1 MPDEIEQHHD
11 HRLHNLHQFHI
22 NESKM
27 MRAGNFL
34 RDSRQFDAEMQEN
47 NSIMPGKG
55 KISESKLKYSNLKY
69 LANNIQKG
77 YDLR

>member
-1 MPDEIEQHHD
+1 
-11 HRLHNLHQFHI
+11 
-22 NESKM
+22 M
-27 MRAGNFL
+27 MKAGNFL

-47 NSIMPGKG
+47 NSIMPCKG
-55 KISESKLKYSNLKY
+55 KISERKLKYSNLKY

>member
-1 MPDEIEQHHD
+1 
-11 HRLHNLHQFHI
+11 
-22 NESKM
+22 M

-47 NSIMPGKG
+47 NSKMPGKG